1 MARPPFPR
9 TLRQFQREFADE
21 AACQR
26 YLAACRWPDGFRCP
40 RCGHDR
46 PFPLAARRRWQC
58 AACRYQ
64 VSVTAG
70 TVLHN
75 TKQPLTVW
83 FWAAY
88 LVTTDK
94 RGLSALLLQRQ
105 LGLGRYETAWM
116 MLHKLRRAMVN
127 PAREQLQG
135 EVEID
140 EAWIGGPQPGLRGSR
155 QLKGR
160 RAALVVAAV
169 ERRGKASGRLRLEV
183 IPDFSS
189 ETMVAFARRNIVAGA
204 TISTDQMTGF
214 AGLAKAGYK
223 HVARKQ
229 PLRPQLRQG
238 HRSVVPL
245 ADRAIGNLQ
254 QWLIGTHH
262 GVSRG
267 QLQAYLDEF
276 VFRHNRRRQPMA
288 AFQTLLGLG
297 STRAPSPY
305 TAIRGADDLQK
316 ARKSAP
322 HILGSAETT
331 G

>member
-1 MARPPFPR
+1 MPRPGFP
-9 TLRQFQREFADE
+9 TSLRQFQRQFADE
-21 AACQR
+21 ESCQL
-26 YLAACRWPDGFRCP
+26 YLASCRWPEGFRCP
-40 RCGHDR
+40 RCDHGR
-46 PFPLAARRRWQC
+46 AFVLAAQRRWQC

-88 LVTTDK
+88 LMTTDK

-105 LGLGRYETAWM
+105 LALGRYETAWM

-127 PAREQLQG
+127 RAREPLRG

-140 EAWIGGPQPGLRGSR
+140 EVWIGAPQPGLRGSR

-160 RAALVVAAV
+160 KAALVLAAV

-183 IPDFSS
+183 IPDFSGA
-189 ETMVAFARRNIVAGA
+189 TMLDFARRNIAMGA
-204 TISTDQMTGF
+204 TIYSDKLTGF
-214 AGLAKAGYK
+214 AGFTKAGYV
-223 HVARKQ
+223 HVAGKQ
-229 PLRPQLRQG
+229 PLRTELRKG
-238 HRSVVPL
+238 TRSAVPL

-254 QWLIGTHH
+254 QWLVGTHH
-262 GVSRG
+262 GVSRVH
-267 QLQAYLDEF
+267 LQVYLDEF

-297 STRAPSPY
+297 SGREPTTYAL
-305 TAIRGADDLQK
+305 IRGAKDRQE
-316 ARKSAP
+316 RRPPPVGVS
-322 HILGSAETT
+322 
-331 G
+331 